1 MNDTQIQL
9 DMIKKKTHTITEMY
23 NPISQ
28 LANPSG

>member
-9 DMIKKKTHTITEMY
+9 DMIKKTHTITEMY